1 MSNPISL
8 PTGVYPGFA
17 PLAIDGIALARF
29 SIDMS
34 MQLHELEQRF
44 VTPRKHPRLIFG
56 QSRKAPRRPR

>member
-1 MSNPISL
+1 MSNPIPL